1 MKKFIVLT
9 AILATV
15 IASCDK
21 VKNAY
26 PPKAT
31 GNSTLDWSLYPD
43 GDSAHYVSQGL
54 WPTFAANTNTLTN
67 VMIEDFTG
75 HRCNN
80 CPNAAVVIHGLE
92 DANPGRVFGVGVHT
106 SPVGESNF
114 QTIELPDYPTVLYN
128 SFAYEIGI
136 HFGSKPGTGFVGNP
150 NGTVNRQLNGTDN
163 TSAPATWN
171 SKTTVEL
178 NKPLRVNIQSHA
190 NYFASTRGSFLHVEV
205 DKVDNNLTND
215 LAVVVYVCEDSLVG
229 PQLMPN
235 LTRNATYVHKD
246 ILRDC
251 IDGKAFGRVLQA
263 SDLGTNSKYYVNY
276 TYKLPVQYN
285 PDNMH
290 YLIYVYDKVSEEVY
304 QVIEQ
309 HLQ

>member
-1 MKKFIVLT
+1 MKKFIVFT

-15 IASCDK
+15 IVSCDK

-26 PPKAT
+26 PAKTT
-31 GNSTLDWSLYPD
+31 GTSTLDWTLYPD
-43 GDSAHYVSQGL
+43 GDSAYYVSQGL
-54 WPTFAANTNTLTN
+54 WPTFTQNTNTLTN

-80 CPNAAVVIHGLE
+80 CPNAAVLLHNLE

-106 SPVGESNF
+106 SPVGMSNF
-114 QTIELPDYPTVLYN
+114 QEEELPDYPTILYN
-128 SFAYEIGI
+128 DFAFAIGT
-136 HFGSKPGTGFVGNP
+136 HFGSKPGTGFIGNP

-163 TSAPATWN
+163 TSAPATWS

-178 NKPLRVNIQSHA
+178 NKPLRVNIQSRA

-205 DKVDNNLTND
+205 DKVDNNITND
-215 LAVVVYVCEDSLVG
+215 LAIVVYVCEDSLVA
-229 PQLMPN
+229 PQLMPD
-235 LTRNATYVHKD
+235 LTRNANYVHRD

-251 IDGKAFGRVLQA
+251 IDGNAFGRVLAA
-263 SDLGTNSKYYVNY
+263 SDLGTNGKYYVNY
-276 TYKLPVQYN
+276 TYKLPVQYDV
-285 PDNMH
+285 DNMH
-290 YLIYVYDKVSEEVY
+290 YLIYVYDKTTEEIY

>member
-1 MKKFIVLT
+1 MKKFILSAV
-9 AILATV
+9 ILATV
-15 IASCDK
+15 LVACDK

-26 PPKAT
+26 PAKAT

-43 GDSAHYVSQGL
+43 GDSAYYVSQGL
-54 WPTFAANTNTLTN
+54 WPTFAPNTNTLTN

-75 HRCNN
+75 HRCFN
-80 CPNAAVVIHGLE
+80 CPNAAAIIHTLE

-106 SPVGESNF
+106 SPFGISSF
-114 QTIELPDYPTVLYN
+114 QEENSTYPFILYN
-128 SFAYEIGI
+128 DLAFEIGI
-136 HFGSKPGTGFVGNP
+136 HFGSKPGTGFLGNP

-163 TSAPATWN
+163 TSAPPTWN

-178 NKPLRVNIQSHA
+178 NKPIRINIQSHT

-205 DKVDNNLTND
+205 DKVDNTLSND
-215 LAVVVYVCEDSLVG
+215 LAIVVYVCEDSLVG
-229 PQLMPN
+229 PQLMPD
-235 LTRNATYVHKD
+235 LTINPNYVHKD

-263 SDLGTNSKYYVNY
+263 SDLGINGKYNVNY
-276 TYKLPVQYN
+276 SYKLPTQYDV
-285 PDNMH
+285 DNMH

>member
-1 MKKFIVLT
+1 MKKFIVFT
-9 AILATV
+9 TILATV
-15 IASCDK
+15 IVSCDK

-26 PPKAT
+26 PPKSGGT
-31 GNSTLDWSLYPD
+31 STLDWSLYPD

-54 WPTFAANTNTLTN
+54 WPEFTQNTNTFTN
-67 VMIEDFTG
+67 VLIEDFTG
-75 HRCNN
+75 HRCFN
-80 CPNAAVVIHGLE
+80 CPNAANVLHNLE

-106 SPVGESNF
+106 SPVGMSNF
-114 QTIELPDYPTVLYN
+114 QEEELPDYPTILYN
-128 SFAYEIGI
+128 DLAFEIGT

-163 TSAPATWN
+163 TSAPATWS

-178 NKPLRVNIQSHA
+178 NKPLRVNIQSRA

-205 DKVDNNLTND
+205 DKVDGNITND

-229 PQLMPN
+229 PQLMPD
-235 LTRNATYVHKD
+235 LTRNANYVHRD

-251 IDGKAFGRVLQA
+251 IDGNAFGRVLGT
-263 SDLGTNSKYYVNY
+263 SDLGTNGKYYVNY
-276 TYKLPVQYN
+276 TYKLPTQYDV
-285 PDNMH
+285 DNMH
-290 YLIYVYDKVSEEVY
+290 YLIYVYDKTTEEIY

-309 HLQ
+309 HLH

>member
-1 MKKFIVLT
+1 MKKIIVLT

-15 IASCDK
+15 IISCDK

-26 PPKAT
+26 PPKSG

-43 GDSAHYVSQGL
+43 GDSAYYVSQGL
-54 WPTFAANTNTLTN
+54 WPTFTQNTNTLTN
-67 VMIEDFTG
+67 VLIEDFTG
-75 HRCNN
+75 HRCFN
-80 CPNAAVVIHGLE
+80 CPNAAAVLHNLE

-106 SPVGESNF
+106 SPVGMSSF
-114 QTIELPDYPTVLYN
+114 QEEELPDYPTILYN
-128 SFAYEIGI
+128 NFAFEIGI

-163 TSAPATWN
+163 TSAPATWS

-178 NKPLRVNIQSHA
+178 NKPLRVNIQSRA

-205 DKVDNNLTND
+205 DKVDNNLTNP
-215 LAVVVYVCEDSLVG
+215 LAIVVYVCEDSLVG
-229 PQLMPN
+229 PQLMPD
-235 LTRNATYVHKD
+235 LTRNVNYVHRD

-251 IDGKAFGRVLQA
+251 IDGQAFGRNLTVA
-263 SDLGTNSKYYVNY
+263 DLDTNGKYRVNY
-276 TYKLPVQYN
+276 SYALPAQYDV
-285 PDNMH
+285 DNMH
-290 YLIYVYDKVSEEVY
+290 YLIYVYDKVTEEIY

-309 HLQ
+309 DLQ

>member
-15 IASCDK
+15 IVSCDK

-26 PPKAT
+26 PPAEV
-31 GNSTLDWSLYPD
+31 GNSTLDWSLYPG
-43 GDSAHYVSQGL
+43 GDSATYASQGL
-54 WPTFAANTNTLTN
+54 WPTFPQNTNTLTN
-67 VMIEDFTG
+67 VLIEDFTG
-75 HRCNN
+75 HRCFN
-80 CPNAAVVIHGLE
+80 CPNAADIVHTLE
-92 DANPGRVFGVGVHT
+92 TQNPGRVFGVGVHT
-106 SPVGESNF
+106 SPVGASSF
-114 QTIELPDYPTVLYN
+114 QEISLPYYPTVLYN
-128 SFAYEIGI
+128 EFAYEIGT

-150 NGTVNRQLNGTDN
+150 NGTINRQLNGTDN
-163 TSAPATWN
+163 TSAPATWT

-235 LTRNATYVHKD
+235 LTRNDTYVHKD

-251 IDGKAFGRVLQA
+251 IDGKAFGRVLEA
-263 SDLGTNSKYYVNY
+263 SDLGTNGKYYVNY
-276 TYKLPVQYN
+276 SYKLPVQYN

-290 YLIYVYDKVSEEVY
+290 YLIYVYDKVSEEIY

-309 HLQ
+309 HIQ